1 MMELYLEI
9 KAIVF
14 FTFIAIAI
22 LAISTYLIKV
32 LITWIYMKMC
42 RARKRRIEW
51 LMKRQEERDREKCDQ
66 QGQQAYKEGT
76 HGDMG
81 RK

>member
-1 MMELYLEI
+1 M
-9 KAIVF
+9 KGTRTDCFA
-14 FTFIAIAI
+14 
-22 LAISTYLIKV
+22 YLIKV

-66 QGQQAYKEGT
+66 
-76 HGDMG
+76 
-81 RK
+81 

>member
-9 KAIVF
+9 KAIIF
-14 FTFIAIAI
+14 FTIIAIAI
-22 LAISTYLIKV
+22 IAISTYLIKV

-66 QGQQAYKEGT
+66 
-76 HGDMG
+76 
-81 RK
+81 

>member
-1 MMELYLEI
+1 MQKKEKGETGKMMELYLGI
-9 KAIVF
+9 KAIIF
-14 FTFIAIAI
+14 FTLIAIAI
-22 LAISTYLIKV
+22 IAISTYLIKV

-66 QGQQAYKEGT
+66 
-76 HGDMG
+76 
-81 RK
+81 

>member
-1 MMELYLEI
+1 MKGTRTDCFAYRPGRRSPRK

-66 QGQQAYKEGT
+66 
-76 HGDMG
+76 
-81 RK
+81 

>member
-14 FTFIAIAI
+14 FALIEIAII
-22 LAISTYLIKV
+22 AISTYLIKA
-32 LITWIYMKMC
+32 LITWIYLKMC

-51 LMKRQEERDREKCDQ
+51 LMKRQEERDQEKCDQ
-66 QGQQAYKEGT
+66 
-76 HGDMG
+76 
-81 RK
+81 